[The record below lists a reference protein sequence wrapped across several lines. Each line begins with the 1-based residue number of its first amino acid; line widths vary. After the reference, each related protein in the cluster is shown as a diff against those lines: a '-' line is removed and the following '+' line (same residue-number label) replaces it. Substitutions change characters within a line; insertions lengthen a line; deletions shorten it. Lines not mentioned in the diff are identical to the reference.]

1 MIEYLKTNEIKDVY
15 KNLIVPILNGDTVGI
30 YPTDNSYTKW
40 ANLANNIEV
49 FNSSATKL
57 RLEHGLMVA
66 KRVDDVIQELIS
78 CNSLIIK

>member
-15 KNLIVPILNGDTVGI
+15 KNLILPILNGETVGI

-40 ANLANNIEV
+40 ANLADNIEV
-49 FNSSATKL
+49 FNRSATNL

-78 CNSLIIK
+78 SNLLKI